1 MRDRACDVINTTS
14 YEIEITDREI
24 LEDARCADWACY
36 GNEAIFSD
44 TRDTRRSDISRR
56 AIVGSRDQQ
65 RAIRRRGETHT
76 ASEMDV
82 ARGNRAVGNGLL

>member
-44 TRDTRRSDISRR
+44 TRDTRRSDMREE
-56 AIVGSRDQQ
+56 Q
-65 RAIRRRGETHT
+65 
-76 ASEMDV
+76 
-82 ARGNRAVGNGLL
+82 